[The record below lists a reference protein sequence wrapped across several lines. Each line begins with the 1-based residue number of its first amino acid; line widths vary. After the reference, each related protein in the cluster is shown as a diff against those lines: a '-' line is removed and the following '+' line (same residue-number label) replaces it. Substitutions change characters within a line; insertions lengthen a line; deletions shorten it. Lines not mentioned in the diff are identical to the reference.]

1 MIVRR
6 VPPLPK
12 FRFCHRSAMDL
23 GKGLRHLFFICPSM
37 TCKSVLIKAWKL
49 WLVGS
54 CCLVTNLGL
63 YFIKFSKVPFPS
75 KSRFWSLSPISGR
88 IYSYSVSIIWQNFTN
103 CADLH
108 FKNKKDKIPN
118 VQRWRGLFVL
128 MVKAADWLIVQ
139 TGGMEKLL
147 RRGR

>member
-1 MIVRR
+1 M
-6 VPPLPK
+6 
-12 FRFCHRSAMDL
+12 
-23 GKGLRHLFFICPSM
+23 
-37 TCKSVLIKAWKL
+37 
-49 WLVGS
+49 
-54 CCLVTNLGL
+54 VTNLGL

-88 IYSYSVSIIWQNFTN
+88 IYSYSVSIIWQHFTN
-103 CADLH
+103 CAALH